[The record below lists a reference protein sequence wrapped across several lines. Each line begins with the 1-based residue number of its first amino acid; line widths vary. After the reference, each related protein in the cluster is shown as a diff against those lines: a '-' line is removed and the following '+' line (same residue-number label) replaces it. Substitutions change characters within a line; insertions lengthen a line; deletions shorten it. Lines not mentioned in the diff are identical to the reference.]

1 MAISPQMT
9 TVFVD
14 TNVLVYSEDAAF
26 PKKQARAVEWLELL
40 WRSGRGRVSTQ
51 VLNEFYVT
59 LTCKLKPAFPAGD
72 ARAEVRRYQT
82 WQPLIVDQPLVE
94 AAWAFEARYGLSY
107 WDSLIVAAAQQLGC
121 GMLLSENLQH
131 GQTFGDMTI
140 INPFQTEPADFD
152 LS

>member
-1 MAISPQMT
+1 VASASVI

-26 PKKQARAVEWLELL
+26 PKKQARAVQWLEVL
-40 WRSGRGRVSTQ
+40 WRGERGRLSTQ

-59 LTCKLKPAFPAGD
+59 LTRKLKPAFPTGD

-82 WQPLIVDQPLVE
+82 WQPLVVDHPLVE

-121 GMLLSENLQH
+121 SILLSEDLQH
-131 GQTFGDMTI
+131 GQKFGDLQV
-140 INPFQTEPADFD
+140 INPFQAEPKEFG
-152 LS
+152 LG